1 MKDMG
6 YPQVEMKQDVQD
18 LNYNLN
24 SKKCLV
30 IYNKIQTTKGQSG
43 SPIFLEFYPNNQN
56 LIPKYQLIGVH
67 TGSNQRE
74 NFGTYIEH
82 LSNENL
88 KKIFCPDDSESQNKS
103 LEEFFKDLVET

>member
-1 MKDMG
+1 MIKMQIVLKMQKQKKIMGDWIFLGEKKMKDMG

-30 IYNKIQTTKGQSG
+30 IYNKIQTTKGQSK

-56 LIPKYQLIGVH
+56 QIPEYQLIGVH
-67 TGSNQRE
+67 TGSN
-74 NFGTYIEH
+74 
-82 LSNENL
+82 
-88 KKIFCPDDSESQNKS
+88 
-103 LEEFFKDLVET
+103 